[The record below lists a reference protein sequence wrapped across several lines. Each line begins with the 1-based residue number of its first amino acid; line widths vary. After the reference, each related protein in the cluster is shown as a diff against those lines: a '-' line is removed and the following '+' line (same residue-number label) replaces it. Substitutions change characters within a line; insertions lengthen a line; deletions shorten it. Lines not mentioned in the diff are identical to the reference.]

1 MKKYYLHNGTE
12 SSGPFDI
19 EELKAKRITKT
30 SPVWFEGM
38 ENWKYAGDISEL
50 NMLFVISPPPIS
62 SFSVPEPSPIAKQ
75 KKVVRKILGMS
86 KNSFFVVCVVL
97 VLATST
103 FIFNNIREN
112 KNRELRVKNHKTE
125 VENHQIEQQQK
136 ELEQQKLLEEEAKKA
151 AAERDIEI
159 KKQAESDRIIEI
171 EKLIAISQ
179 NNLEVKIKELK
190 NTNGFKVFRTPGQKK
205 VELSILQKS
214 MDSINTEIDQLKIES
229 NRLKLD
235 LEKLS
240 NKL

>member
-19 EELKAKRITKT
+19 EELKAKKITKK

-38 ENWKYAGDISEL
+38 ENWKYAADISEL

-103 FIFNNIREN
+103 VIFNNIREN

-151 AAERDIEI
+151 AAERDIEV

>member
-38 ENWKYAGDISEL
+38 ENWKYAGDITEL
-50 NMLFVISPPPIS
+50 NTLFIISPPPFS
-62 SFSVPEPSPIAKQ
+62 SFSAPEPSPIAEQ
-75 KKVVRKILGMS
+75 KKDAHKIIGLS
-86 KNSFFVVCVVL
+86 KSTFFIVCVVL

-103 FIFNNIREN
+103 VIFNNIREN

-125 VENHQIEQQQK
+125 VENHQIELQQK

-151 AAERDIEI
+151 AAEREIEV
-159 KKQAESDRIIEI
+159 KKQANSDRIIEI
-171 EKLIAISQ
+171 EKLIVISQ
-179 NNLEVKIKELK
+179 NNLEVKLKELK
-190 NTNGFKVFRTPGQKK
+190 NASGFKVFRTPGQKK

-214 MDSINTEIDQLKIES
+214 IDSINTEIDQLKIES
-229 NRLKLD
+229 NQIKLE

-240 NKL
+240 NNL